1 MIEDGY
7 HRSNPYHNAVH
18 AADVTQAM
26 NCFLLET
33 KVSRYQEYLTGAQA
47 RQL

>member
-18 AADVTQAM
+18 AADVTQAI
-26 NCFLLET
+26 NCFLLEN
-33 KVSRYQEYLTGAQA
+33 KVNSKAFFSSFSA
-47 RQL
+47 AM